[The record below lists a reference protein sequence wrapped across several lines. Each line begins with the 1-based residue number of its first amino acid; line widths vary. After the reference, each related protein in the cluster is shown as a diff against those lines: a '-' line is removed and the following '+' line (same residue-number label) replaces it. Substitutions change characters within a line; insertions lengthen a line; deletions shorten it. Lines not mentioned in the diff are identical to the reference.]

1 MIVITER
8 FSYDQET
15 NLIVEKGKYEI
26 IVDRGALY
34 IDMLLDV
41 KNKIMDIY
49 LFSSRNILDDS
60 ITFSLGSTIS
70 GIDNGDTITLNAD
83 GTGYVH
89 CVK

>member
-41 KNKIMDIY
+41 KNNIGY
-49 LFSSRNILDDS
+49 LSF
-60 ITFSLGSTIS
+60 
-70 GIDNGDTITLNAD
+70 
-83 GTGYVH
+83 
-89 CVK
+89 